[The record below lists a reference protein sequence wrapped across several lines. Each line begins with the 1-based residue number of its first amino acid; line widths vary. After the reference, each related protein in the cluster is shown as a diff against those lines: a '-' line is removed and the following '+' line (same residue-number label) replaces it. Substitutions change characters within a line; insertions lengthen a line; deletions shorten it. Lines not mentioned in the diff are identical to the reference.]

1 MRKFLLAS
9 AALLVVPTGAGAVGF
24 KTQFSCASDYYSYCS
39 EHSVGS
45 PGLRKCM
52 RANGP
57 RLSSACINALIE
69 DGEVSRAEVEREKAK
84 LVAAKAKPKPAEPK
98 KVEAAG
104 LKKPQPAARKTDV
117 AGKTAAPTVA
127 KAKTSTPA
135 IAEKKRPAK
144 ASIAA
149 AAQPRDVMVAPV
161 ARAMPHDAMLL
172 DQPTFEA
179 LKTRGT
185 RFVSADVVEI
195 AIPQPAAAS
204 PPGGAAPASA
214 IATPVAASV
223 TRQHNDPQL
232 EPHAEPSFE
241 PAGET
246 VIAAPSSE
254 PEPDRAEAEPAS
266 RPVPFPESRMSLGRN
281 VAPSETRSWWDDL
294 VSAVTGQ

>member
-9 AALLVVPTGAGAVGF
+9 AALCVAPTGASAVGF

-84 LVAAKAKPKPAEPK
+84 LLAARAKPKPAEPK
-98 KVEAAG
+98 KIEAAAI
-104 LKKPQPAARKTDV
+104 KKPQPATRKSEV
-117 AGKTAAPTVA
+117 AGKTAASTVVKA
-127 KAKTSTPA
+127 KAATPA
-135 IAEKKRPAK
+135 ISEKKRPAK
-144 ASIAA
+144 ASIAV
-149 AAQPRDVMVAPV
+149 AAQLRDVMVAPV
-161 ARAMPHDAMLL
+161 ARVTPRDAMLL

-179 LKTRGT
+179 LKVRGT
-185 RFVSADVVEI
+185 RFVLADNVAI
-195 AIPQPAAAS
+195 ASPQPAAE
-204 PPGGAAPASA
+204 
-214 IATPVAASV
+214 PVSKPL
-223 TRQHNDPQL
+223 NEPQF
-232 EPHAEPSFE
+232 EPQAEPGFE

-254 PEPDRAEAEPAS
+254 PQSDTAEAEPVS

-281 VAPSETRSWWDDL
+281 VAPSETRSWWDKL
-294 VSAVTGQ
+294 VSAVTGP